1 MKVLRAGGYGPQ
13 PPARSHRVSSPLMAT
28 RSTQD
33 PAAPGF
39 VGRYELVAPI
49 ASGALGELWQA
60 RVASGPEAGRVVDIR
75 RIPRSE
81 RLDASHVER
90 LTNAGF
96 AAMELRHPRI
106 AAVLRGVVA
115 GGGNGVVRG
124 TMGRGG

>member
-1 MKVLRAGGYGPQ
+1 MKAVRAGGYRPQ
-13 PPARSHRVSSPLMAT
+13 TPARFARIVRCLMAT
-28 RSTQD
+28 RSTLD
-33 PAAPGF
+33 PGAPGV

-49 ASGALGELWQA
+49 GSGALGQLWQA
-60 RVASGPEAGRVVDIR
+60 RVASGPEEGRVVDIR

-106 AAVLRGVVA
+106 AAVLD
-115 GGGNGVVRG
+115 
-124 TMGRGG
+124 